1 MKTPF
6 DFFDQF
12 LVLSPEAK
20 ELISETIDYQTF
32 RKNTI
37 ILNIGVYNKYMY
49 IIKKGIVRG
58 FIHNDK
64 EEVTL
69 SLWMENETFGDIST
83 YITGAKTTK
92 AYEALEDLE
101 VYTVEIAS
109 FRALFEKNHEI
120 CNLGRIIVEQ
130 FVLKTERLKNALRFT
145 CPEDKLKQF
154 IVNRPGLISRVKLKQ
169 IASYLNI
176 TPETLSRIR
185 KSNLNLDSNKTK
197 PSTEDCL

>member
-12 LVLSPEAK
+12 LILSAEAK
-20 ELISETIDYQTF
+20 ELISETIDYQFF
-32 RKNTI
+32 RKNTK
-37 ILNIGVYNKYMY
+37 ILNVGMHNKFMY
-49 IIKKGIVRG
+49 IIKKGVVRG
-58 FIHNDK
+58 YVNNDK
-64 EEVTL
+64 EEEVTL
-69 SLWMENETFGDIST
+69 SLWMENETFGDVST
-83 YITGAKTTK
+83 YITGSKTTK

-101 VYTVEIAS
+101 VFAIEIAP
-109 FRALFEKNHEI
+109 FRALFEKNHEV

-154 IVNRPGLISRVKLKQ
+154 LANRPGLISRVKLKQ

-185 KSNLNLDSNKTK
+185 KSELNLDSNANQ
-197 PSTEDCL
+197 E

>member
-37 ILNIGVYNKYMY
+37 IL
-49 IIKKGIVRG
+49 KKGIVRG

-154 IVNRPGLISRVKLKQ
+154 IVNRPGLISRVKLKY

>member
-1 MKTPF
+1 MKTLF

-20 ELISETIDYQTF
+20 ELISKTVDYQFF
-32 RKNTI
+32 RKNTL
-37 ILNIGVYNKYMY
+37 ILNVGVHNKYMY

-58 FIHNDK
+58 FFNNDK

-69 SLWMENETFGDIST
+69 SLWMENETFGDIAT
-83 YITGAKTTK
+83 YITGSKATK
-92 AYEALEDLE
+92 SYEALEDLE
-101 VYTVEIAS
+101 VFTIEIAP

-154 IVNRPGLISRVKLKQ
+154 LANRPGLISRVKLKY

-185 KSNLNLDSNKTK
+185 KSELNLAPNKTK
-197 PSTEDCL
+197 SATDDCL